1 LVNLHGGWFRVL
13 IAEAPAGGKAE
24 MSANV
29 RVAMKMKEIATIARQ
44 VPHS

>member
-13 IAEAPAGGKAE
+13 IAEAPVGGKAE

-29 RVAMKMKEIATIARQ
+29 EQAMKMKELATIDRPA
-44 VPHS
+44 PHS